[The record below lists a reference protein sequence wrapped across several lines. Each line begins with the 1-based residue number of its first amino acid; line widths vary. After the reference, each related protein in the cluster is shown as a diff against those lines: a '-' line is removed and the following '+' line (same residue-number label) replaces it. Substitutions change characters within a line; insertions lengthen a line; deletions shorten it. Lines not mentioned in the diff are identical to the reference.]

1 MSSKTEWFKD
11 RAAECL
17 SRARHASDPT
27 VRAYLLD
34 MAQKW
39 LELSD
44 LDGVRVFSPNEPQLS
59 DRQRH

>member
-11 RAAECL
+11 RAVECL
-17 SRARHASDPT
+17 GRARHASDPT

-44 LDGVRVFSPNEPQLS
+44 LDGVRAFSPNEPQLS

>member
-1 MSSKTEWFKD
+1 
-11 RAAECL
+11 
-17 SRARHASDPT
+17 
-27 VRAYLLD
+27 

-44 LDGVRVFSPNEPQLS
+44 LDGVRVFSPNEPQLA